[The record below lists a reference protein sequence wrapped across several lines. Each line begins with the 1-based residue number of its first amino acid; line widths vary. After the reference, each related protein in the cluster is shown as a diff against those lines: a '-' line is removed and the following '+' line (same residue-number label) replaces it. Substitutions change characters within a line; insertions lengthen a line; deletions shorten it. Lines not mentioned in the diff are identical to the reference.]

1 PHGALA
7 SGNAAGQ
14 ANAPLRSLP
23 AFPRWVSHLAL
34 QGGCVALYDPVYSR
48 GFYRSRSGRVMA
60 RAILIF
66 SVGVCGWVVMQH
78 PAGLLVGLV
87 LIPLFIRWRK
97 S

>member
-1 PHGALA
+1 
-7 SGNAAGQ
+7 
-14 ANAPLRSLP
+14 
-23 AFPRWVSHLAL
+23 
-34 QGGCVALYDPVYSR
+34 
-48 GFYRSRSGRVMA
+48 MA